1 MDRLKKLN
9 GSMIAAI
16 VLSVLLIM
24 SITTG
29 ATLAWFASRDSAT
42 NSLTMGE
49 AVVVTIG
56 EDYKQGNGELAMNL
70 PVDKATNGLLPGMS
84 VTPNIKVQ
92 LQKSNTNALL
102 RARFITSVEYPD
114 LYEDEAFV
122 NKKKYPNSFADT
134 VDANKYEG
142 RVLNEKARVVYKSAD
157 GNLPTADDTQ
167 ASIAL
172 AKTGQG
178 YDANGKPYR
187 DAYGA
192 FLYIDAPG
200 NAVADYKYQVFAGY
214 MIYDYYNELGQRL
227 KSDMTTLVS
236 KTESDAA
243 EVEAVT
249 KDPFSDANMTT
260 TATAHTRIIHLNRV
274 QVRDEIASKIG
285 TNTPVVVNGV
295 SMKVTEKNAAELEIR
310 QRGVD
315 LTNAIN
321 RVLQGQRGYK
331 LGTDGKLYD
340 DASGLKYTRRVA
352 DGWAYRDADQAWYY
366 LGSQTNGFVIT
377 DNTDGNSEKVDTSKP
392 IAKDIT
398 KYDPVKTGNVTVQQP
413 TYKLLSA
420 PQDEN
425 PYHTTV
431 TTKGENNN
439 DMTRNYLGG
448 TSDDAF
454 IDRVSNEVGVLKQ
467 ATIASIDLSQG
478 DVNIDFLTKRF
489 VLPTFIDNSYAK
501 AKVTFTFTVEAVQD
515 YLIDPLQE
523 STAAADR
530 LPNNLVNAIL
540 VFNNAFPQILF
551 PQNPATSENRLRATG
566 CTVNVLPGGGQ
577 TVTWDN
583 KETGSTTIV
592 YNDSFSTEKDQ
603 SKIPSINITN
613 KVDGKITLSS
623 QVENDV
629 IGAEGNQYSY
639 GHLKDKTIT
648 DSLIKGFGVKQD
660 EYGDYV
666 ADYKTEAAYV
676 RGTASSIGVCPFKA
690 ASTPTNPPSGP

>member
-56 EDYKQGNGELAMNL
+56 EDYKQGDGELAMNL

-102 RARFITSVEYPD
+102 SARFITSVEYPN

-122 NKKKYPNSFADT
+122 NKGKYPDSFSGGD
-134 VDANKYEG
+134 DARNTHEG
-142 RVLNEKARVVYKSAD
+142 RVLTIEKPTVFKSENGVA
-157 GNLPTADDTQ
+157 PT
-167 ASIAL
+167 
-172 AKTGQG
+172 
-178 YDANGKPYR
+178 YDKDSKKITNYNNGGKEYV

-192 FLYIDAPG
+192 KVYITSENLNNPTDETYTKVYAY
-200 NAVADYKYQVFAGY
+200 NVFAGY

-227 KSDMTTLVS
+227 KADMTTLVTE
-236 KTESDAA
+236 TESDNA
-243 EVEAVT
+243 EKADVIA
-249 KDPFSDANMTT
+249 DPFSTTNMTT
-260 TATAHTRIIHLNRV
+260 TAAAHTKIIHLNRV
-274 QVRDEIASKIG
+274 QVRDEIASQIATNG
-285 TNTPVVVNGV
+285 TVVVNGV

-366 LGSQTNGFVIT
+366 LGSATNGFKIL
-377 DNTDGNSEKVDTSKP
+377 DNTKGDSEDVGQGEARQS
-392 IAKDIT
+392 IAQDIT
-398 KYDPVKTGNVTVQQP
+398 SYKEVPAGKLTVKQPVYTKLTTGET
-413 TYKLLSA
+413 
-420 PQDEN
+420 
-425 PYHTTV
+425 
-431 TTKGENNN
+431 N
-439 DMTRNYLGG
+439 DMSRNYLGG
-448 TSDDAF
+448 TSADAF

-467 ATIASIDLSQG
+467 PTIASIDLSQG
-478 DVNIDFLTKRF
+478 DVSIDFLTKRF

-501 AKVTFTFTVEAVQD
+501 ARVTFTFTVEAVQD

-583 KETGSTTIV
+583 NETGSTTIV

-603 SKIPSINITN
+603 STIPSIEITN
-613 KVDGKITLSS
+613 KKPDGTIQMSS
-623 QVENDV
+623 QVKNDV

-639 GHLKDKTIT
+639 GHLKDKTIEN
-648 DSLIKGFGVKQD
+648 SGIKGFAVKTD
-660 EYGDYV
+660 EYGDHV
-666 ADYKTEAAYV
+666 ADYTTAAADYK

-690 ASTPTNPPSGP
+690 ASTSGGSSPQG

>member
-102 RARFITSVEYPD
+102 RARFITSVEYPNY
-114 LYEDEAFV
+114 YEDEAFV
-122 NKKKYPNSFADT
+122 NKEKYPDSFPAGEN
-134 VDANKYEG
+134 VDKTRNTFEG

-157 GNLPTADDTQ
+157 GNLPAEAEGKT
-167 ASIAL
+167 SIEL
-172 AKTGQG
+172 AKAGKD
-178 YDANGKPYR
+178 YDAKGKPYR
-187 DAYGA
+187 DAYGN

-200 NAVADYKYQVFAGY
+200 TAVADYKYQVFAGY

-227 KSDMTTLVS
+227 HSDMTTLVTEAES
-236 KTESDAA
+236 KAA
-243 EVEAVT
+243 EDV
-249 KDPFSDANMTT
+249 KDAPFTEANMPKTL
-260 TATAHTRIIHLNRV
+260 AAHTKIIHLNRV
-274 QVRDEIASKIG
+274 QVRDEIASQIDTG
-285 TNTPVVVNGV
+285 TVVVNGV
-295 SMKVTEKNAAELEIR
+295 EMTVTAKNAAELEIR

-340 DASGLKYTRRVA
+340 DERGLKYTRRVA

-366 LGSQTNGFVIT
+366 LGSATNGFVI
-377 DNTDGNSEKVDTSKP
+377 DGNTTGTNEKVDTSKP
-392 IAKDIT
+392 VAKDIT
-398 KYDPVKTGNVTVQQP
+398 NYEEKQAGNLKVKQPV
-413 TYKLLSA
+413 Y
-420 PQDEN
+420 
-425 PYHTTV
+425 TTM
-431 TTKGENNN
+431 TKGETIVN
-439 DMTRNYLGG
+439 DMSRNYLGG
-448 TSDDAF
+448 TASDAF

-467 ATIASIDLSQG
+467 ASIASIDLSQG

-489 VLPTFIDNSYAK
+489 VLPTFIDNNYAK
-501 AKVTFTFTVEAVQD
+501 ARVTFTFTVEAVQD

-566 CTVNVLPGGGQ
+566 CTVNVIPGGGQ
-577 TVTWDN
+577 TVTWLNN
-583 KETGSTTIV
+583 KNGETDII
-592 YNDSFSTEKDQ
+592 YNDATPEGGPTESIIIKKKGAEGDIVHKYGETITMDFQ
-603 SKIPSINITN
+603 VTNDKIG
-613 KVDGKITLSS
+613 V
-623 QVENDV
+623 
-629 IGAEGNQYSY
+629 EGNQYSY
-639 GHLKDKTIT
+639 GHLM
-648 DSLIKGFGVKQD
+648 DSTLQGSGIKGFAVKQD
-660 EYGDYV
+660 EYGIWV
-666 ADYKTEAAYV
+666 ADYTKEAAYK

-690 ASTPTNPPSGP
+690 ATTSGGSSSQG

>member
-102 RARFITSVEYPD
+102 RARFITSVEYPNY
-114 LYEDEAFV
+114 YEDEAFI
-122 NKKKYPNSFADT
+122 NKTKYPDSFEGGETARNT
-134 VDANKYEG
+134 FEG

-157 GNLPTADDTQ
+157 GKLPEATQ
-167 ASIAL
+167 DKTSIEL
-172 AKTGQG
+172 AQEGQG
-178 YDANGKPYR
+178 YKADGTPYR

-200 NAVADYKYQVFAGY
+200 TAVADYKYQVFAGY

-236 KTESDAA
+236 TTESDDA
-243 EVEAVT
+243 EAV
-249 KDPFSDANMTT
+249 KDDPFKSGDNMSK
-260 TATAHTRIIHLNRV
+260 TAAAHTKVIHLNRV
-274 QVRDEIASKIG
+274 KVRDEIASKIG
-285 TNTPVVVNGV
+285 TNTEVVVNGV
-295 SMKVTEKNAAELEIR
+295 NMKVTEKNAAELEIR

-340 DASGLKYTRRVA
+340 DASGIKYTRRVA

-366 LGSQTNGFVIT
+366 LGSATNGFKIL
-377 DNTDGNSEKVDTSKP
+377 DNTAGDSEDVGQGGARQS
-392 IAKDIT
+392 IAQDIT
-398 KYDPVKTGNVTVQQP
+398 SYKEVPAGKLKVKQPVYT
-413 TYKLLSA
+413 KL
-420 PQDEN
+420 
-425 PYHTTV
+425 TTEQ
-431 TTKGENNN
+431 TN
-439 DMTRNYLGG
+439 DMSRNYLGG
-448 TSDDAF
+448 DASDAF
-454 IDRVSNEVGVLKQ
+454 IDRISNEVGVLKQ
-467 ATIASIDLSQG
+467 ASIASIDLSQG

-501 AKVTFTFTVEAVQD
+501 ARVTFTFTVEAVQD

-577 TVTWDN
+577 TVTWLN
-583 KETGSTTIV
+583 NENGETKME
-592 YNDSFSTEKDQ
+592 YNDSFNKDT
-603 SKIPSINITN
+603 PSIEITN
-613 KVDGKITLSS
+613 KTEDGKIQMSS
-623 QVENDV
+623 KVNNDI

-639 GHLKDKTIT
+639 GHLKDETIT
-648 DSLIKGFGVKQD
+648 GSGIKGFKVKQD
-660 EYGDYV
+660 EYGAWV
-666 ADYKTEAAYV
+666 ADYTQAADDYK
-676 RGTASSIGVCPFKA
+676 RGTASSIGVCPFKT
-690 ASTPTNPPSGP
+690 TPVNPGP

>member
-102 RARFITSVEYPD
+102 RARFITSVEYPNY
-114 LYEDEAFV
+114 YEDEAFV
-122 NKKKYPNSFADT
+122 NKTKYPDSFPAGEN
-134 VDANKYEG
+134 VDKTRNTFEG

-157 GNLPTADDTQ
+157 GNLPAKTETKT
-167 ASIAL
+167 SIEL
-172 AKTGQG
+172 AKEGQG
-178 YDANGKPYR
+178 YKADGTPYR

-200 NAVADYKYQVFAGY
+200 TAVADYKYQVFAGY

-236 KTESDAA
+236 TTESDAA
-243 EVEAVT
+243 EEV
-249 KDPFSDANMTT
+249 KDDPFKSGENMSK
-260 TATAHTRIIHLNRV
+260 TAAAHTKVIHLNRV
-274 QVRDEIASKIG
+274 KVRDEIASKIG
-285 TNTPVVVNGV
+285 TDTEVVVNGV
-295 SMKVTEKNAAELEIR
+295 NMKVTEKNAAELEIR

-340 DASGLKYTRRVA
+340 DERGLKYTRRVA

-366 LGSQTNGFVIT
+366 LGSATNGFVIT
-377 DNTDGNSEKVDTSKP
+377 NNTTGKSEDVDDSKP
-392 IAKDIT
+392 IAQDIT
-398 KYDPVKTGNVTVQQP
+398 NYKEVQAGNLKVKQP
-413 TYKLLSA
+413 EY
-420 PQDEN
+420 
-425 PYHTTV
+425 TTL
-431 TTKGENNN
+431 TKGEGQDN
-439 DMTRNYLGG
+439 DMSRNYLGG
-448 TSDDAF
+448 TSADAF

-467 ATIASIDLSQG
+467 ASIASIDLSQG

-501 AKVTFTFTVEAVQD
+501 ARVTFTFTVEAVQD

-577 TVTWDN
+577 TVTWLNN
-583 KETGSTTIV
+583 KDGETDII
-592 YNDSFSTEKDQ
+592 YNDSTPDKTGPTESIIIKKKGAEGDIVHKYGETITMDFQ
-603 SKIPSINITN
+603 VTNDKIG
-613 KVDGKITLSS
+613 V
-623 QVENDV
+623 
-629 IGAEGNQYSY
+629 EGNQYSY
-639 GHLKDKTIT
+639 GHLMDKTIT
-648 DSLIKGFGVKQD
+648 DSGIKGFAVKQD
-660 EYGDYV
+660 EYGVWV
-666 ADYKTEAAYV
+666 ADYTKEAAYV
-676 RGTASSIGVCPFKA
+676 RGTASSIGVCPFKTTT
-690 ASTPTNPPSGP
+690 TPSEP

>member
-84 VTPNIKVQ
+84 ITPNIKVQ

-102 RARFITSVEYPD
+102 RARFITSVEYPNY
-114 LYEDEAFV
+114 YEDEAFV
-122 NKKKYPNSFADT
+122 NKTKYPDSFEGGETARNT
-134 VDANKYEG
+134 FEG
-142 RVLNEKARVVYKSAD
+142 RVLNEKARVVFKSTGGVA
-157 GNLPTADDTQ
+157 PT
-167 ASIAL
+167 
-172 AKTGQG
+172 
-178 YDANGKPYR
+178 YDEHGKVTNYNAGGTEYR

-192 FLYIDAPG
+192 FTYIDAPG
-200 NAVADYKYQVFAGY
+200 TAVADYKYQVFAGY

-227 KSDMTTLVS
+227 HADMTTLV
-236 KTESDAA
+236 TLDESNAA
-243 EVEAVT
+243 EAV
-249 KDPFSDANMTT
+249 KDDPFSTT
-260 TATAHTRIIHLNRV
+260 NLPKTLAAHTKIIHLNRV
-274 QVRDEIASKIG
+274 KVRDEIASKIG
-285 TNTPVVVNGV
+285 TDTEVVVNGV
-295 SMKVTEKNAAELEIR
+295 NMKVTEKNAAELEIR

-340 DASGLKYTRRVA
+340 NESGLKYTRRVA

-377 DNTDGNSEKVDTSKP
+377 NNADGNSEIVDKTKP

-398 KYDPVKTGNVTVQQP
+398 KYTPLENTGNVTVQKP
-413 TYKLLSA
+413 NYELLSA
-420 PQDEN
+420 PVDTN
-425 PYHTTV
+425 PYHTEV
-431 TTKGENNN
+431 TTKGDNKN

-448 TSDDAF
+448 TSADAF

-501 AKVTFTFTVEAVQD
+501 ARVTFTFTVEAVQD

-577 TVTWDN
+577 TVKWNNDENGT
-583 KETGSTTIV
+583 TTIT
-592 YNDSFSTEKDQ
+592 YNDSTPEETGPTE
-603 SKIPSINITN
+603 SIKILNKKGEVHTYGQQITIDCQVTN
-613 KVDGKITLSS
+613 DKIG
-623 QVENDV
+623 V
-629 IGAEGNQYSY
+629 EGNQYSY
-639 GHLKDKTIT
+639 GHLMDKTIT

-666 ADYKTEAAYV
+666 ADYTKEAAYV
-676 RGTASSIGVCPFKA
+676 RGTASSIGVCPFKVV
-690 ASTPTNPPSGP
+690 TP

>member
-84 VTPNIKVQ
+84 ITPNIKVQ

-102 RARFITSVEYPD
+102 RARFITSVEYPNH
-114 LYEDEAFV
+114 YEDEAFV
-122 NKKKYPNSFADT
+122 NKTKYPDSFSGGD
-134 VDANKYEG
+134 DARNTHEG
-142 RVLNEKARVVYKSAD
+142 RVLTIEKTTVFKSAK
-157 GNLPTADDTQ
+157 GVAPTYEGGKITNYSA
-167 ASIAL
+167 
-172 AKTGQG
+172 TGDE
-178 YDANGKPYR
+178 YV

-192 FLYIDAPG
+192 KVYITSADLKDATG
-200 NAVADYKYQVFAGY
+200 YTKVYAYNVFAGY

-227 KSDMTTLVS
+227 SADMTTLVTVDQS
-236 KTESDAA
+236 NAA
-243 EVEAVT
+243 EAV
-249 KDPFSDANMTT
+249 KDDPFSATNLST
-260 TATAHTRIIHLNRV
+260 TAAAHTKIIHLNRV

-285 TNTPVVVNGV
+285 TTEEVTVNGV

-366 LGSQTNGFVIT
+366 LGSATNGFKIL
-377 DNTDGNSEKVDTSKP
+377 DNTAGDSEDVGEVGARQS
-392 IAKDIT
+392 IAQDIT
-398 KYDPVKTGNVTVQQP
+398 SYKEVQAGKLKVKQPVYT
-413 TYKLLSA
+413 KL
-420 PQDEN
+420 
-425 PYHTTV
+425 TT
-431 TTKGENNN
+431 TETN
-439 DMTRNYLGG
+439 DMSRNYLGG

-467 ATIASIDLSQG
+467 ASIASIDLSQG
-478 DVNIDFLTKRF
+478 DVSIDFLTKRF
-489 VLPTFIDNSYAK
+489 VLPTFIDNNYAK

-523 STAAADR
+523 ATAAADR

-577 TVTWDN
+577 TVTWLNTN
-583 KETGSTTIV
+583 KGETKIE
-592 YNDSFSTEKDQ
+592 YNDSTPKDTGPTESIIIKDKEGTVHKYGETITKDCQ
-603 SKIPSINITN
+603 VTNDKIG
-613 KVDGKITLSS
+613 V
-623 QVENDV
+623 
-629 IGAEGNQYSY
+629 EGNQYSY
-639 GHLKDKTIT
+639 GHLMDKTIT
-648 DSLIKGFGVKQD
+648 DSLIKGFAVKTD
-660 EYGDYV
+660 EYGDFV
-666 ADYKTEAAYV
+666 ADYTKEAAYV
-676 RGTASSIGVCPFKA
+676 RGTASSIGVCPFKGT
-690 ASTPTNPPSGP
+690 STPTTPPSEP

>member
-70 PVDKATNGLLPGMS
+70 PVDKATKGLLPGMS

-102 RARFITSVEYPD
+102 RARFITSVEYPNY
-114 LYEDEAFV
+114 YEDEAFV
-122 NKKKYPNSFADT
+122 NKTKYPDSFEGGETARNT
-134 VDANKYEG
+134 FEG

-157 GNLPTADDTQ
+157 GKLPEATADKT
-167 ASIAL
+167 SIEL
-172 AKTGQG
+172 AKEGQG
-178 YDANGKPYR
+178 YKADGTPYH

-200 NAVADYKYQVFAGY
+200 TAVADYKYQVFAGY

-236 KTESDAA
+236 TKESDDA
-243 EVEAVT
+243 EAV
-249 KDPFSDANMTT
+249 KDDPFKSGDNMSK
-260 TATAHTRIIHLNRV
+260 TAAAHTKIIHLNRV
-274 QVRDEIASKIG
+274 KVRDEIASKIG
-285 TNTPVVVNGV
+285 TDTEVVVNGV
-295 SMKVTEKNAAELEIR
+295 NMKVTEKNAAELEIR

-340 DASGLKYTRRVA
+340 NESGLKYTRRVA

-366 LGSQTNGFVIT
+366 LGSATNGFVIT
-377 DNTDGNSEKVDTSKP
+377 NNADGDSEDVDDSKP
-392 IAKDIT
+392 IAQDIT
-398 KYDPVKTGNVTVQQP
+398 RYKEVEAGNLTVKQP
-413 TYKLLSA
+413 EYTKL
-420 PQDEN
+420 
-425 PYHTTV
+425 TTEQ
-431 TTKGENNN
+431 TN
-439 DMTRNYLGG
+439 DMSRNYLGG
-448 TSDDAF
+448 DASDAF
-454 IDRVSNEVGVLKQ
+454 IDRISNEVGVLKQ
-467 ATIASIDLSQG
+467 ASIASIDLSQG

-501 AKVTFTFTVEAVQD
+501 ARVTFTFTVEAVQD

-577 TVTWDN
+577 TVTWLN
-583 KETGSTTIV
+583 NENGETKME
-592 YNDSFSTEKDQ
+592 YNDSFNKDT
-603 SKIPSINITN
+603 PSIEITN
-613 KVDGKITLSS
+613 KTEDGKIQMSS
-623 QVENDV
+623 KVNNDI

-639 GHLKDKTIT
+639 GHLKDETIT
-648 DSLIKGFGVKQD
+648 GSGIKGFAVKQD
-660 EYGDYV
+660 EYGVWV
-666 ADYKTEAAYV
+666 ADYKTEAPYV
-676 RGTASSIGVCPFKA
+676 RGTASSIGVCPFKS
-690 ASTPTNPPSGP
+690 STPVGP

>member
-56 EDYKQGNGELAMNL
+56 EDYKQGDGELAMNL
-70 PVDKATNGLLPGMS
+70 PVDKTTNGLLPGMS

-102 RARFITSVEYPD
+102 RARFITSVEYPNN
-114 LYEDEAFV
+114 YEDEAFV
-122 NKKKYPNSFADT
+122 NKEKYPDSFTGGESARNT
-134 VDANKYEG
+134 FEG
-142 RVLNEKARVVYKSAD
+142 RVLNEKARIVFKSTGGVAPIYD
-157 GNLPTADDTQ
+157 ESNHVTNYN
-167 ASIAL
+167 ASG
-172 AKTGQG
+172 TE
-178 YDANGKPYR
+178 YR
-187 DAYGA
+187 DSYGA
-192 FLYIDAPG
+192 FTYIDAPG
-200 NAVADYKYQVFAGY
+200 TTVADYKYQVFAGY
-214 MIYDYYNELGQRL
+214 MIYDYYDELGNRL
-227 KSDMTTLVS
+227 KADMTTLVS
-236 KTESDAA
+236 VAESDAA
-243 EVEAVT
+243 EAVND
-249 KDPFSDANMTT
+249 DPFSATNMP
-260 TATAHTRIIHLNRV
+260 ATQAAHTKVIHLNRV
-274 QVRDEIASKIG
+274 KVRDDIASKIG
-285 TNTPVVVNGV
+285 TDQEVVVNGV
-295 SMKVTEKNAAELEIR
+295 NMKVTEKNAAELEIR

-340 DASGLKYTRRVA
+340 NESGLKYTRRVA

-366 LGSQTNGFVIT
+366 LGSATNGFVIK
-377 DNTDGNSEKVDTSKP
+377 DNTSGDSEELDTSKP

-398 KYDPVKTGNVTVQQP
+398 TYTTVPAGNVTVQQP
-413 TYKLLSA
+413 TY
-420 PQDEN
+420 
-425 PYHTTV
+425 TTM
-431 TTKGENNN
+431 TTTETY
-439 DMTRNYLGG
+439 DMSRNYLGG
-448 TSDDAF
+448 DASDAF
-454 IDRVSNEVGVLKQ
+454 IDRVSNEVGVLQQ
-467 ATIASIDLSQG
+467 ASIASIDLSQG
-478 DVNIDFLTKRF
+478 DVSIDFLTKRF

-501 AKVTFTFTVEAVQD
+501 AKVTFTFSVEAVQD

-566 CTVNVLPGGGQ
+566 CTVNVIPGGGQ
-577 TVTWDN
+577 TVIWNNDIN
-583 KETGSTTIV
+583 GSTEMT
-592 YNDSFSTEKDQ
+592 YNDSFDDKKDSIEITDKDG
-603 SKIPSINITN
+603 SKITM
-613 KVDGKITLSS
+613 KS
-623 QVENDV
+623 QVLKDV

-639 GHLKDKTIT
+639 GRLKDTTIEG
-648 DSLIKGFGVKQD
+648 SGIKGFAVKTD
-660 EYGDYV
+660 EYDDYV
-666 ADYKTEAAYV
+666 ADYTTEAAYV
-676 RGTASSIGVCPFKA
+676 RGTASSIGVCPFKSA
-690 ASTPTNPPSGP
+690 GTP

>member
-70 PVDKATNGLLPGMS
+70 PVDKATKGLLPGMS

-102 RARFITSVEYPD
+102 RARFITSVEYPNY
-114 LYEDEAFV
+114 YEDEAFI
-122 NKKKYPNSFADT
+122 NKTKYPNSFSSD
-134 VDANKYEG
+134 VDANTFEG

-157 GNLPTADDTQ
+157 GKLPEVTADKT
-167 ASIAL
+167 SIEL
-172 AKTGQG
+172 AKEGQG
-178 YDANGKPYR
+178 YKADGRPYR

-200 NAVADYKYQVFAGY
+200 TAVADYKYQVFAGY

-227 KSDMTTLVS
+227 KSDMTTLVTTKESEDAEAVKDDPFKSGDNMS
-236 KTESDAA
+236 KTAA
-243 EVEAVT
+243 
-249 KDPFSDANMTT
+249 
-260 TATAHTRIIHLNRV
+260 AHTKIIHLNRV
-274 QVRDEIASKIG
+274 KVRDEIASKIG
-285 TNTPVVVNGV
+285 TDTEVVVNGV
-295 SMKVTEKNAAELEIR
+295 NMKVTEKNAAELEIR

-340 DASGLKYTRRVA
+340 NESGLKYTRRVA

-366 LGSQTNGFVIT
+366 LGSQTNGFVIKNNNSGT
-377 DNTDGNSEKVDTSKP
+377 SEDVGGVVDGVDKRQP

-398 KYDPVKTGNVTVQQP
+398 KYDPDKIGNVTVQKP
-413 TYKLLSA
+413 TYELLSA
-420 PQDEN
+420 ESN
-425 PYHTTV
+425 PYKTTV
-431 TTKGENNN
+431 TTKGENKN

-448 TSDDAF
+448 DASDAF
-454 IDRVSNEVGVLKQ
+454 IDRISNEVGVLKQ

-501 AKVTFTFTVEAVQD
+501 ARVTFTFTVEAVQD

-566 CTVNVLPGGGQ
+566 CTVNVIPGGGQ
-577 TVTWDN
+577 TVTWEN
-583 KETGSTTIV
+583 NEHGETKME
-592 YNDSFSTEKDQ
+592 YNDSFNEDT
-603 SKIPSINITN
+603 PSIEITN
-613 KVDGKITLSS
+613 KTEDGKIQMSS
-623 QVENDV
+623 KVNNDI

-639 GHLKDKTIT
+639 GRLKKDTIDKTG
-648 DSLIKGFGVKQD
+648 IKGFAVKQD

-666 ADYKTEAAYV
+666 ADYTKEAAYV

-690 ASTPTNPPSGP
+690 ATPVGP

>member
-84 VTPNIKVQ
+84 ITPNIKVQ

-102 RARFITSVEYPD
+102 RARFITSVEYPN

-122 NKKKYPNSFADT
+122 NKTKYPNSFAET
-134 VDANKYEG
+134 VDANTFEG

-157 GNLPTADDTQ
+157 GNLPAEAEGKT
-167 ASIAL
+167 SIEL
-172 AKTGQG
+172 AKAGKD
-178 YDANGKPYR
+178 YDAKGKPYR
-187 DAYGA
+187 DAYGN

-200 NAVADYKYQVFAGY
+200 TAGADYKYQVFAGY

-227 KSDMTTLVS
+227 HSDMTTLVTEEESAAAELVKDAPFTKDNMS
-236 KTESDAA
+236 KTEA
-243 EVEAVT
+243 
-249 KDPFSDANMTT
+249 
-260 TATAHTRIIHLNRV
+260 AHTKIIHLNRV
-274 QVRDEIASKIG
+274 QVRDEIASQIDTNG
-285 TNTPVVVNGV
+285 TVVVNGV
-295 SMKVTEKNAAELEIR
+295 SMTVTAANAAELEIR

-366 LGSQTNGFVIT
+366 LGSQTNGFVIS
-377 DNTDGNSEKVDTSKP
+377 NNADGKSEEVDKSKP

-398 KYDPVKTGNVTVQQP
+398 KYVPIENTGNVTVQKP
-413 TYKLLSA
+413 NYELLSA
-420 PQDEN
+420 ESN
-425 PYHTTV
+425 PYHTAL
-431 TTKGENNN
+431 TTNPTNSN

-467 ATIASIDLSQG
+467 PTIASIDLSQG

-501 AKVTFTFTVEAVQD
+501 ARVTFTFTVEAVQD

-577 TVTWDN
+577 TVTWLN
-583 KETGSTTIV
+583 KDDGSTKIV
-592 YNDSFSTEKDQ
+592 YNDSFSTETDE
-603 SKIPSINITN
+603 SKIPSIEITG
-613 KVDGKITLSS
+613 KEDGKITMSS
-623 QVENDV
+623 QVKNDV

-639 GHLKDKTIT
+639 GHLKKDTIDKTG
-648 DSLIKGFGVKQD
+648 IKGFAVKTD

-666 ADYKTEAAYV
+666 ANYKTEAAYV
-676 RGTASSIGVCPFKA
+676 RGTASSIGVCPFKGT
-690 ASTPTNPPSGP
+690 STPTNPPSGP